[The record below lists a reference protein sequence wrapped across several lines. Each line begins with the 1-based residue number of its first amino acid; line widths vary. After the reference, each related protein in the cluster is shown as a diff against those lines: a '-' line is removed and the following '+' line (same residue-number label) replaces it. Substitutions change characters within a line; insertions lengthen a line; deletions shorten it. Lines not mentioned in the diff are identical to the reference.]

1 MKGRA
6 VHPELRILADGLR
19 AKAPRRLASVA
30 GMRVHAPRLVASLAG
45 FGLLAL
51 IAARLMTSP
60 ADLAASEPAPRP
72 DWTNIERPHRAFAL
86 AGPASEEAAPRYL
99 IRRHALGGRKDVIGW
114 GDAASA
120 TPVGMVEI
128 YRPGSE
134 LEAFADA
141 PTEIAA
147 RTSDLGSIGPATL
160 LGTMDSKFGPLSL
173 VEFTASSVVTARNCL
188 GFVRIF
194 DEPRLQIAG
203 WYCNAGP
210 EIVDRGVLACAL
222 DRLTL
227 ESAASEPKVMEL
239 FARAETRR
247 TFCGKRSPLL
257 AATPRRADWIEA
269 AGEPRLRGRI
279 VAGR

>member
-1 MKGRA
+1 
-6 VHPELRILADGLR
+6 VHPGLRTLADGVQ
-19 AKAPRRLASVA
+19 ANAPRVLA
-30 GMRVHAPRLVASLAG
+30 GLAG

-51 IAARLMTSP
+51 LAARLVTSP
-60 ADLAASEPAPRP
+60 AGLAAGEPVRGP
-72 DWTNIERPHRAFAL
+72 DWANIERPHRAFAL
-86 AGPASEEAAPRYL
+86 AVPASEEAAPRYL
-99 IRRHALGGRKDVIGW
+99 IRRHVLGGGRKDVIGW

-134 LEAFADA
+134 LESFADA

-147 RTSDLGSIGPATL
+147 RTSDLGAVGPATL

-173 VEFTASSVVTARNCL
+173 VEFAAHSPITARNCL

-194 DEPRLQIAG
+194 DEPRLQISG

-227 ESAASEPKVMEL
+227 EAAGGEPKVAEL

-247 TFCGKRSPLL
+247 TFCGKKSPLI
-257 AATPRRADWIEA
+257 AATPRRPDWIEA
-269 AGEPRLRGRI
+269 ASHPKLRGRL
-279 VAGR
+279 VVGY